1 MGLLFCLCTGVCR
14 VYVGS
19 YRHGYGRAQR
29 VSAVAATL
37 NNLGPGLGEVA
48 VHFADVN
55 DKAKWILIASM
66 LFGRLEI
73 FTLLILLTPTFWRS

>member
-1 MGLLFCLCTGVCR
+1 M
-14 VYVGS
+14 
-19 YRHGYGRAQR
+19 
-29 VSAVAATL
+29 
-37 NNLGPGLGEVA
+37 GPGLGEVA